1 MTPSR
6 TPSAVAAA
14 GIMLVSAVF
23 GLSMPVVAEE
33 AAPTTTP
40 APLILVVDRNAVM
53 RQSLAGKD
61 IIAQVEAYGKQ
72 METEF
77 GPEEASIRAD
87 AQAFQQQASVLDA
100 KVRDQKQKSLRD
112 RQAELQRKVQERQ
125 AQIQAGV
132 NKARQQIAIT
142 LEPILKELMIAR
154 GANLLIERQTIILGA
169 IDVDITQF
177 AIQRLDQVLPKVPV
191 ELVAVPTAGDG
202 GGAFTTPESPDIM
215 TPAPAP
221 AVPAAA
227 AGGGEIVTVKGEF
240 ANMRAQ
246 PSTDGALVQK
256 VAGGTQLRVFAREN
270 GWAQV
275 GGDSP
280 AGWIRE
286 DLLAAAQ

>member
-6 TPSAVAAA
+6 LMSVAAA
-14 GIMLVSAVF
+14 AGLAIVSAAFQF
-23 GLSMPVVAEE
+23 GSPALAEE
-33 AAPTTTP
+33 AQPATTP

-61 IIAQVEAYGKQ
+61 IIAQVDAFGKQ
-72 METEF
+72 MEAEF
-77 GPEEASIRAD
+77 GAEESSIRAD
-87 AQAFQQQASVLDA
+87 AQAFQQQASVMDP
-100 KVRDQKQKSLRD
+100 KVREQKQKSLRD

-132 NKARQQIAIT
+132 NKARQQIAVA
-142 LEPILKELMIAR
+142 LEPILKEIMIQR
-154 GANLLIERQTIILGA
+154 GANLLIERQTVILGA
-169 IDVDITQF
+169 IDVDITQI

-191 ELVAVPTAGDG
+191 ELVAVPTTG
-202 GGAFTTPESPDIM
+202 GGATPMPESPDVM
-215 TPAPAP
+215 TPAPSAEAP
-221 AVPAAA
+221 APVAA
-227 AGGGEIVTVKGEF
+227 AGGSEMVTVKGEF

-256 VAGGTQLRVFAREN
+256 VPGGTQLRVFARQN
-270 GWAQV
+270 GWVQV

-286 DLLAAAQ
+286 DLVQ